1 MRPQPPPPPGLQ
13 RLIKVAGEIKCGGR
27 EKLGAQGADE
37 GRENRM
43 EEETKRDVHDVRE
56 LEQASRGRS
65 EDLTGGQSL

>member
-1 MRPQPPPPPGLQ
+1 
-13 RLIKVAGEIKCGGR
+13 
-27 EKLGAQGADE
+27 
-37 GRENRM
+37 M